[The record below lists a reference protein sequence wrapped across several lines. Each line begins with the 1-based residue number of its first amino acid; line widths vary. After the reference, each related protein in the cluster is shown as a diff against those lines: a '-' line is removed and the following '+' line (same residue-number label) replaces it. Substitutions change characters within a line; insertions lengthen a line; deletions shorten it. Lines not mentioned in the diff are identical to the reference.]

1 MEHDEDE
8 DVQMLVGKHLAATAA
23 ENTDNEDE
31 DEEDGKEYTCPVC
44 YDDYTQPFMTP
55 CTNDHPMCGFCLK
68 QMVTT
73 IVGDHDRSKA
83 CDMKCCDP
91 SCTGT
96 YSERY
101 LKRAVPPNTM
111 KKLEEMR
118 ASVVSVELYVVCPCT
133 TTTDD
138 CPLVVCFVVFFCCF
152 LLFSN
157 LFFGRRWK
165 KTKTCWKQ
173 TAVYCFTAPRVPS
186 LLCAPPTTAACSTAP
201 TVNVECPGT
210 TVVSLH
216 CFRGVYSFCCC

>member
-1 MEHDEDE
+1 MLFFSSSSSMMEHDEDE

-152 LLFSN
+152 
-157 LFFGRRWK
+157 
-165 KTKTCWKQ
+165 
-173 TAVYCFTAPRVPS
+173 
-186 LLCAPPTTAACSTAP
+186 
-201 TVNVECPGT
+201 
-210 TVVSLH
+210 
-216 CFRGVYSFCCC
+216 